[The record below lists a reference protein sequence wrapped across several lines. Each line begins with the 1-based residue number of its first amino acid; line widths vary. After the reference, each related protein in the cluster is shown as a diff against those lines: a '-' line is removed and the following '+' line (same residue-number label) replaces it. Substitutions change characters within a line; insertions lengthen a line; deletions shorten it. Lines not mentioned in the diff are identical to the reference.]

1 MFQKYF
7 KSDNLIILGFI
18 FLLKI
23 CIITLAYFSVIRYN
37 IIYLIL
43 PSVITMFID
52 RSNDKC
58 LFISIAFF
66 NLSGILL
73 TITKPVINKGLDISS
88 ILVITLKSITSIY
101 MLSALGLCF
110 YFLMPLLF
118 RIFNAQLIKIK
129 RSQSKAKI
137 KIMEQSW
144 NINS

>member
-1 MFQKYF
+1 MSQKYF
-7 KSDNLIILGFI
+7 KSDNMIILSFI
-18 FLLKI
+18 FLVMFSL
-23 CIITLAYFSVIRYN
+23 IIMAFFSTIGYN
-37 IIYLIL
+37 ILYLIL
-43 PSVITMFID
+43 PSLIAMFVDKSHD
-52 RSNDKC
+52 RC

-73 TITKPVINKGLDISS
+73 TITKSVIKKGLDISS
-88 ILVITLKSITSIY
+88 ILVITSKSITSIY

-118 RIFNAQLIKIK
+118 RIFNSQLIKIK